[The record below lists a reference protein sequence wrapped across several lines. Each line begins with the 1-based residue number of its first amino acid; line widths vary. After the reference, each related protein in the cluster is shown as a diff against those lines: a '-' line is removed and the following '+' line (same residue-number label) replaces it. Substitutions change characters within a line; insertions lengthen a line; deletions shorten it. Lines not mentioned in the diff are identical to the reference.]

1 MSGVPS
7 TVLPWGRS
15 MHSPLVLTTCA
26 ARPIEIKDTDAKAR
40 RPSSNRN
47 LDMETPTVM
56 VADVCRWL
64 LYRPALAR
72 RWLAAGENQGRQV
85 RRAAVHYVE
94 AFPADPDNLSV
105 DDRPLLAGRAIASHQ
120 DDCCAF
126 PGGPAV
132 NVDAA
137 AETLGNTSLAD
148 EPALIGAPV
157 ALKQI
162 QRTPIGSGAV
172 TYFRARTAV
181 ADQLCTDDR
190 NGIGNRDIR
199 GGGASRRCNPREA
212 K

>member
-1 MSGVPS
+1 MRGVPS
-7 TVLPWGRS
+7 EVLPCGRS
-15 MHSPLVLTTCA
+15 MHSPPVLTTCA
-26 ARPIEIKDTDAKAR
+26 APPIEFKDTDAKAR

-56 VADVCRWL
+56 VADVGCRL

-72 RWLAAGENQGRQV
+72 RWLAGGENQGRQV
-85 RRAAVHYVE
+85 RGAAAHYVE
-94 AFPADPDNLSV
+94 TFTADPDNLSV
-105 DDRPLLAGRAIASHQ
+105 DDSPLLAGRAVASYQ

-126 PGGPAV
+126 PGGSAV

-137 AETLGNTSLAD
+137 AETLGNLSLAD

-162 QRTPIGSGAV
+162 QRAAIGRGAV

-181 ADQLCTDDR
+181 AEQLCTDDR
-190 NGIGNRDIR
+190 NGI
-199 GGGASRRCNPREA
+199 
-212 K
+212 